1 MNNNSDNQSVAKSN
15 INWFPG
21 HMAKTRRL
29 ISENI
34 DLIDVIYEIV
44 DARIPSSSRIKDV
57 DDLIKNKPRI
67 IIMTKIDLCD
77 MDRTNKWIKKYESEG
92 YKVVTVDLLNNKNVD
107 SIYKVTNEILKGL
120 NDNRESKGLKKRD
133 YRALIIGI
141 PNVGKSTLINR
152 IAGKKVTNVGDKP
165 GVTKQISWIRMTEGL
180 DLMDTPGILWPKL
193 DDEIQA
199 LNLAAFSAI
208 KEEILPTSKVAC
220 YILSYMNKN
229 YKERLEERYGLTEID
244 EDFIDAYETIGRK
257 RGCLVKG
264 NEVDYDKVSNL
275 IIRDLKEG
283 YLGKVT
289 FDEI

>member
-1 MNNNSDNQSVAKSN
+1 MNNENKTN

-34 DLIDVIYEIV
+34 DLIDIIYEIV

-57 DDLIKNKPRI
+57 DDLIKNKPRV

-77 MDRTNKWIKKYESEG
+77 MDKTNKWIKKYESEG

-208 KEEILPTSKVAC
+208 KEEILPTGKVAC

>member
-1 MNNNSDNQSVAKSN
+1 MNENKTN

-21 HMAKTRRL
+21 HMATTRRL

-34 DLIDVIYEIV
+34 DLIDIIYEIV

-77 MDRTNKWIKKYESEG
+77 MDKTNKWIKKYESEG

-107 SIYKVTNEILKGL
+107 SIYKVTNEVLKGL
-120 NDNRESKGLKKRD
+120 NDNRENKGLKKRD

-208 KEEILPTSKVAC
+208 KEEILPTGKVAC

>member
-34 DLIDVIYEIV
+34 DLIDIIYEIV

-208 KEEILPTSKVAC
+208 KEEILPTGKVAC

>member
-1 MNNNSDNQSVAKSN
+1 MNENKTN

-34 DLIDVIYEIV
+34 DLIDIIYEIV

-77 MDRTNKWIKKYESEG
+77 MDKTNKWIKKYESEG

-107 SIYKVTNEILKGL
+107 SIYKVTNEVLKGL
-120 NDNRESKGLKKRD
+120 NDNRENKGLKKRD

-208 KEEILPTSKVAC
+208 KEEILPTGKVAC